1 MTEDIAPKI
10 CPDAYQTLC
19 PYVTVI
25 NQRSADLKQVKFALV
40 RADLQDGLVADVQAA
55 VHCGVHF
62 NLFVNATS
70 ASMSCLISVFVC

>member
-1 MTEDIAPKI
+1 MPGRLPNPVSVCDG
-10 CPDAYQTLC
+10 D
-19 PYVTVI
+19 
-25 NQRSADLKQVKFALV
+25 NQHSADLKQVKFALV

-70 ASMSCLISVFVC
+70 ASMSCLINVFVC